1 MSLFVFQRYYF
12 RVKLHICIK
21 NKLSRSVH
29 YSFIYFFYYE
39 LLQFVI
45 AMSLSKTLL
54 KCLSVLII
62 ISFIYSIYFIIK
74 YKSALLLTDENNYR
88 YEAKGGSFNAQA
100 EQIFKPTNIKV
111 IPMPYSVQLGL
122 SSLVIS
128 FDTFYITY
136 QQNPTDDL
144 QSIINRFSKYISVQL
159 AFKTSYVQGLAPAPN
174 NLFIEYSP
182 SPMNQE
188 KYPTLDEDES
198 YILITNRTGNF
209 LGIGSLTGATRG
221 LATFLQLIE
230 QDKSS
235 GKTYIPFVDIVDEP
249 RFPWRGLMLDVCRHW
264 LSLPVIERTLDAM
277 ELSKLNVLHLH
288 LSDDQGFRAES
299 IQYPLLHDRK
309 NFFSQKELRH
319 IVEFARQRRIRVVPE
334 FDIPG
339 HTTSW
344 FVGYPDLATV
354 NMTYEVG
361 IRWGVMKATMDPTK
375 ESTYTFLDGFFK
387 EMTDI
392 FPDPYF
398 HIGGDE
404 VEGSQWMQSPT
415 IQKFI
420 NEHNLMNKNGLQA
433 FFNRRIQTMLK
444 KYNRT
449 MIGWEE
455 ITHETSQT
463 LSIDKDA
470 VIQTW
475 LNRKSLQQ
483 NLQAGFHGIMSNG
496 YYLDNLQSSL
506 DHYNTDPIRDNELH
520 SLQETQQQRMLGG
533 EMCMWT
539 EYVSEN
545 SIDSRLWPRS
555 FAIGERFWSLSTSTN
570 QKSLYERL
578 FRMNHLVTKMPI
590 GLNHISFYRQRLENL
605 IPDLNLRTTFLHPFT
620 ILADV
625 CEPQGIGDRSST
637 NKYTALVPLN
647 TFTDALQTESELT
660 WTLENLPS
668 NDQRLHETFRLW
680 FVNNVHLQKLFE
692 SNEQKKYRELW
703 GQDIEQLSKNLA
715 YVGQI
720 GLRVLNYFD
729 KKMFHQ
735 DQNNTMNT
743 WTLEHWIQHHK
754 SLLNE
759 LEISVREVK
768 LAAVRPVRRLL
779 DSINMKN

>member
-1 MSLFVFQRYYF
+1 
-12 RVKLHICIK
+12 
-21 NKLSRSVH
+21 
-29 YSFIYFFYYE
+29 
-39 LLQFVI
+39 
-45 AMSLSKTLL
+45 
-54 KCLSVLII
+54 
-62 ISFIYSIYFIIK
+62 
-74 YKSALLLTDENNYR
+74 
-88 YEAKGGSFNAQA
+88 
-100 EQIFKPTNIKV
+100 
-111 IPMPYSVQLGL
+111 
-122 SSLVIS
+122 
-128 FDTFYITY
+128 
-136 QQNPTDDL
+136 
-144 QSIINRFSKYISVQL
+144 
-159 AFKTSYVQGLAPAPN
+159 
-174 NLFIEYSP
+174 
-182 SPMNQE
+182 
-188 KYPTLDEDES
+188 
-198 YILITNRTGNF
+198 
-209 LGIGSLTGATRG
+209 
-221 LATFLQLIE
+221 
-230 QDKSS
+230 
-235 GKTYIPFVDIVDEP
+235 
-249 RFPWRGLMLDVCRHW
+249 
-264 LSLPVIERTLDAM
+264 
-277 ELSKLNVLHLH
+277 
-288 LSDDQGFRAES
+288 
-299 IQYPLLHDRK
+299 
-309 NFFSQKELRH
+309 
-319 IVEFARQRRIRVVPE
+319 
-334 FDIPG
+334 
-339 HTTSW
+339 
-344 FVGYPDLATV
+344 
-354 NMTYEVG
+354 
-361 IRWGVMKATMDPTK
+361 
-375 ESTYTFLDGFFK
+375 
-387 EMTDI
+387 
-392 FPDPYF
+392 
-398 HIGGDE
+398 
-404 VEGSQWMQSPT
+404 
-415 IQKFI
+415 
-420 NEHNLMNKNGLQA
+420 
-433 FFNRRIQTMLK
+433 
-444 KYNRT
+444 

-455 ITHETSQT
+455 ITHETSET

-647 TFTDALQTESELT
+647 TFTDALQAESELT